1 MNLALEYRPRRFSE
15 VVGQLPVVAVLRS
28 MVRSG
33 DVQPALLFSGSHG
46 TGKTSVGRIF
56 ASGLNCG
63 TSDDGDACGSCVN
76 CISVQEGTSSSVI
89 EIDAASHGLVDDIRN
104 LRELLTYQMVAGW
117 TVVLLDEAQSM
128 SQEAYNA
135 LLKILEEPPPQTCFV
150 LLTTEPHR
158 ISETVK
164 SRCMSFSF
172 RRIPDPLLTD
182 RLGWVAE
189 QQGINVQV
197 EVLQEIARLADGG
210 LRDALML
217 LDQANRVGCLAIE
230 EFQEMFGIA
239 EIGYELL
246 EAALNRDTL
255 EGLGLLDKF
264 FYRSG
269 DSDELLRMLSR
280 SLTQIMVRVAGGGS
294 DVQSEALTRLAASA
308 HPAQLAAG
316 AKLLWDAPTRI
327 SHLDPRTGVEMV
339 FILLQDAFDPQMP
352 IPQTREVPASK
363 EGSARLT
370 LSAMVEKANE
380 SVG

>member
-1 MNLALEYRPRRFSE
+1 MSFTIAAA
-15 VVGQLPVVAVLRS
+15 GK
-28 MVRSG
+28 G
-33 DVQPALLFSGSHG
+33 G

-239 EIGYELL
+239 EIGQFGIEKSLGRPRIGHAPAKQQL
-246 EAALNRDTL
+246 RHHGRNAGRTL
-255 EGLGLLDKF
+255 QGRYPIGIMRVDPPAFGHEKPPSVVGQV
-264 FYRSG
+264 YN
-269 DSDELLRMLSR
+269 LSTE
-280 SLTQIMVRVAGGGS
+280 SLKRFS
-294 DVQSEALTRLAASA
+294 PS
-308 HPAQLAAG
+308 
-316 AKLLWDAPTRI
+316 
-327 SHLDPRTGVEMV
+327 
-339 FILLQDAFDPQMP
+339 
-352 IPQTREVPASK
+352 
-363 EGSARLT
+363 
-370 LSAMVEKANE
+370 
-380 SVG
+380 